1 MSTQHHLISN
11 KCISRL
17 FSCMSLGFIARG
29 YGLAGPSTRLSRSAL
44 LALLANLVCYVFV
57 GFLLRRGCWVRVTM
71 IASGLLDFCRCCAL
85 RLEGKSQ
92 VGITPI
98 CISSEG
104 RMMPCHTIVA
114 LPASS
119 ACTSRQAPCAP
130 CWIAIVIICPA
141 ALCL

>member
-1 MSTQHHLISN
+1 M
-11 KCISRL
+11 
-17 FSCMSLGFIARG
+17 GFIARG
-29 YGLAGPSTRLSRSAL
+29 VMDLQRHLLIYSGNSSCIIGILSL
-44 LALLANLVCYVFV
+44 YVFV
-57 GFLLRRGCWVRVTM
+57 GFCLGRGCWVGVTM

-119 ACTSRQAPCAP
+119 ACTSRQAPC
-130 CWIAIVIICPA
+130 VLVSVNVA
-141 ALCL
+141 ARCKMHTLVSD

>member
-1 MSTQHHLISN
+1 MYVV
-11 KCISRL
+11 L

-29 YGLAGPSTRLSRSAL
+29 CGLAGPSTRLSRAAL

-71 IASGLLDFCRCCAL
+71 TASGLLDFCRSGCCAL
-85 RLEGKSQ
+85 KLEGKSQ

-104 RMMPCHTIVA
+104 RMMPCH
-114 LPASS
+114 LSYHC
-119 ACTSRQAPCAP
+119 CTPY
-130 CWIAIVIICPA
+130 I
-141 ALCL
+141 LCLC